1 MSTPVPIP
9 VLTMPS
15 PTGVLADPLWRAP
28 LVPVALAAT
37 AGVAL
42 DRHSGLPIP
51 LCLIAAVG
59 GLIAWAVALFGC
71 RSGLAA
77 AYLWLTVAALA
88 AGYHHYRHDW
98 YAADDIG
105 NAATAEPRPARL
117 RGVLDEEP
125 ALRRHSPDLLASLPL
140 GDATVSVLAVTQMHS
155 GDDWVPVSGRARL
168 AVQGRLTGLNVGD
181 EVDVIGQ
188 LSAPS
193 SPGNPGESD
202 YAAHLLDQR
211 IRAVVIV
218 RKTADGVV
226 RLGEGWPQSWCGWLA
241 MLRGRFRRMLEE
253 AIPEKKEQGL
263 AIALLLGDGT
273 ALPEA
278 EWDRYKRTGV
288 VHVLVVSGQQ
298 LTVLGWFL
306 WFVLRRLG
314 MRARTG
320 AVVVAGV
327 LLVYALL
334 VGGSPPALRA
344 AVMAMAICGGLL
356 VRRPVRWANVLALSW
371 LVVGA
376 VNPADWCSPGC
387 QLSFLCVALIYW
399 GIRRRSAAEQ
409 DPLLRLLE
417 EGRPAWQRYALA
429 LGRRVWAPYAL
440 GLVIWLAAAPLVA
453 TRYNVVSL
461 VAVPIMPLL
470 VLLAAVALV
479 TGFLLLLVAPVCW
492 PLALALGR
500 ITGWCLALS
509 DGIVDLADRV
519 PGGQWPA
526 GGTPDWWLWLFYLV
540 LLSVLMLESLRRHRH
555 WFALAGLAWVC
566 VGLVGGVAPRSFDEL
581 RCTFLAVGHG
591 GCTVIETPD
600 GRVLLYDAG
609 SMTGPELMERHI
621 APFLRHRGIKR
632 IDELFI
638 SHAHLD
644 HYSGVEALLD
654 RFSVGQVTLTPTF
667 SEEKVPGVGLTLA
680 ALEKHRIPVRTV
692 TAGTHLS
699 AGTVDVEVL
708 HPPAERVGDNED
720 ERSMVLLVSY
730 AGHSLL
736 LTGDLREQGQELLL
750 GLPPMPVDVLMSTE
764 ITQGSKQE
772 DSTVNTLWRA

>member
-1 MSTPVPIP
+1 M
-9 VLTMPS
+9 
-15 PTGVLADPLWRAP
+15 
-28 LVPVALAAT
+28 
-37 AGVAL
+37 
-42 DRHSGLPIP
+42 
-51 LCLIAAVG
+51 
-59 GLIAWAVALFGC
+59 
-71 RSGLAA
+71 
-77 AYLWLTVAALA
+77 
-88 AGYHHYRHDW
+88 
-98 YAADDIG
+98 
-105 NAATAEPRPARL
+105 
-117 RGVLDEEP
+117 
-125 ALRRHSPDLLASLPL
+125 
-140 GDATVSVLAVTQMHS
+140 SVLAVTQMHS

-226 RLGEGWPQSWCGWLA
+226 RLGEGWPQSWRGWLA
-241 MLRGRFRRMLEE
+241 MLRGAFKRMLEE

-278 EWDRYKRTGV
+278 EWDKYKRTGV

-314 MRARTG
+314 MRGPNR

-387 QLSFLCVALIYW
+387 QLSFLCVAADLLGYPSAIS
-399 GIRRRSAAEQ
+399 GRARSAA
-409 DPLLRLLE
+409 PSAGRGSPGVATLRAGPRT
-417 EGRPAWQRYALA
+417 EGVGALCARPCHLACGGSPRGDALQRGVARRGADHALA
-429 LGRRVWAPYAL
+429 GVARRGGPGH
-440 GLVIWLAAAPLVA
+440 GLLAAACGA
-453 TRYNVVSL
+453 
-461 VAVPIMPLL
+461 
-470 VLLAAVALV
+470 
-479 TGFLLLLVAPVCW
+479 VCW

-591 GCTVIETPD
+591 GCTLMVGLSTMM
-600 GRVLLYDAG
+600 AG
-609 SMTGPELMERHI
+609 GH
-621 APFLRHRGIKR
+621 
-632 IDELFI
+632 
-638 SHAHLD
+638 SHA
-644 HYSGVEALLD
+644 YSLQLL
-654 RFSVGQVTLTPTF
+654 
-667 SEEKVPGVGLTLA
+667 
-680 ALEKHRIPVRTV
+680 
-692 TAGTHLS
+692 
-699 AGTVDVEVL
+699 EV
-708 HPPAERVGDNED
+708 
-720 ERSMVLLVSY
+720 
-730 AGHSLL
+730 
-736 LTGDLREQGQELLL
+736 
-750 GLPPMPVDVLMSTE
+750 
-764 ITQGSKQE
+764 
-772 DSTVNTLWRA
+772 